1 MTLNCPFDHF
11 QWACDSVRTENRG
24 EPGWWVGL
32 FFLKCVVYFCLFPM
46 MDSLDE
52 SSSLWVYKK
61 LGGGART
68 WSPAC
73 VQMVMRPVLFPHAA
87 VQPVKSRTVFW
98 LVLTPPPLTLCLPT
112 SKHHRRIR
120 AFSNESSLWFSS
132 KSPCSSSISLAL
144 PCAHFIFLVS
154 SSPLLCR
161 HPHPS
166 CNSLLIPLNSASFE
180 EVRLLSA

>member
-1 MTLNCPFDHF
+1 MSF
-11 QWACDSVRTENRG
+11 QTEGSYVELRLCSDGNEACFT
-24 EPGWWVGL
+24 
-32 FFLKCVVYFCLFPM
+32 
-46 MDSLDE
+46 
-52 SSSLWVYKK
+52 SSCF
-61 LGGGART
+61 
-68 WSPAC
+68 SPAGK
-73 VQMVMRPVLFPHAA
+73 VPVSL
-87 VQPVKSRTVFW
+87 
-98 LVLTPPPLTLCLPT
+98 LTAPYSPLTLCLPT

-154 SSPLLCR
+154 SSRLLCR
-161 HPHPS
+161 HPHPHPS